1 MAGGLV
7 YGARDWAMPPGR
19 RYLVLVWLL
28 GLGLCFPAVAPAVVF
43 MGFAMIAAGLFIAP
57 WLATQY
63 LLIDGLVALTQG
75 YPEGYET
82 IAWVLTGFLSG
93 VAAGAAVS
101 GIVIE
106 TAGVRPAL
114 VAPVAA
120 VALAAVVAGLR
131 RGSLLAL
138 SPGRPST

>member
-1 MAGGLV
+1 
-7 YGARDWAMPPGR
+7 
-19 RYLVLVWLL
+19 
-28 GLGLCFPAVAPAVVF
+28 
-43 MGFAMIAAGLFIAP
+43 MGVAMIAAGLFIAP

-63 LLIDGLVALTQG
+63 LLIDGLAPPGTTT
-75 YPEGYET
+75 EAF
-82 IAWVLTGFLSG
+82 AWVLTGFLSG

-114 VAPVAA
+114 IAPVAA

-131 RGSLLAL
+131 RESLLAL